1 MGDVRYNKNISVLVT
16 KTLFHV
22 CGVLLSLC
30 KFDTIIIPI
39 NKKTINNFHELFI
52 FLLSTR
58 CVYEELTVI
67 YVLLKG
73 QILGTTEN
81 SYYFTVTIVFY

>member
-1 MGDVRYNKNISVLVT
+1 M
-16 KTLFHV
+16 FHV
-22 CGVLLSLC
+22 CVVLLSLC
-30 KFDTIIIPI
+30 KFDTINKIIPI

-81 SYYFTVTIVFY
+81 SYYFTRLTKKLVDGLILWVEV